1 MKFQL
6 AEKLQM
12 SQAFDDAGNVHA
24 VTILRAPGV
33 IVTDIRSNDRDGY
46 QAVQVGMDE
55 QKKQRVNNAEL
66 GHFGGTGYKTVR
78 EFRTETGDLQKG
90 ATIKADIFN
99 AGDIVQVA
107 GLSKGKGFQGGV
119 KRHGMS
125 GGWNQHGQKHSH
137 REIGSIGSTG
147 QQRVNK
153 GKRMPGR
160 MGGNRVSVKNLQ
172 IFSVDAV
179 NGFILIKGAVPG
191 RRGTVIEIVSQ
202 ATNSSK

>member
-12 SQAFDDAGNVHA
+12 SQAFDEAGNVHA
-24 VTILRAPGV
+24 VTICRAPGV
-33 IVTDIRSNDRDGY
+33 VVTDIKTDARDGY
-46 QAVQVGMDE
+46 QAVQVAMDE
-55 QKKQRVNNAEL
+55 QKVQRVSKAEL
-66 GHFGGTGYKTVR
+66 GHFGGVGYKTVC
-78 EFRTETGDLQKG
+78 EFRLNTGDLQKG
-90 ATIKADIFN
+90 AMIKADIFN
-99 AGDIVQVA
+99 AGDIIAVA
-107 GLSKGKGFQGGV
+107 GLTKAKGFQGGV
-119 KRHGMS
+119 KRHGMK

-160 MGGNRVSVKNLQ
+160 MGGERVTVKNLKV
-172 IFSVDAV
+172 FSVDAV

-191 RRGTVIEIVSQ
+191 RRGTILEIKSLQ
-202 ATNSSK
+202 N

>member
-12 SQAFDDAGNVHA
+12 TQAFDDAGNVHA
-24 VTILRAPGV
+24 VTICRAPGV
-33 IVTDIRSNDRDGY
+33 VVTDIRSNDRDGY
-46 QAVQVGMDE
+46 QAVQVAMDE
-55 QKKQRVNNAEL
+55 QKTHRVSKAEL
-66 GHFGGTGYKTVR
+66 GHFEGKGYKTVC
-78 EFRTETGDLQKG
+78 EFRLDTGDLQKG

-99 AGDIVQVA
+99 AGDVIAVA
-107 GLSKGKGFQGGV
+107 GLTKAKGFQGGV
-119 KRHGMS
+119 KRHGMK

-160 MGGNRVSVKNLQ
+160 MGGERVTVKNLKV
-172 IFSVDAV
+172 FSVDAV

-191 RRGTVIEIVSQ
+191 RRGTILEIRSLI
-202 ATNSSK
+202 K